1 MKSAPSYHPRAMRTV
16 ARDFLDVVG
25 AISDDAIRALFSQ
38 RFLVATEIYDELVDA
53 ACWKILGDIG
63 ARPAPGDERDE
74 EEILAEYPE
83 RTHPAL
89 RYMFEKLGAS
99 GFFLRRVADDGSSGI
114 APAVPAAEAPIHLPR
129 KSTGALAPPAAG
141 NAREQEDL
149 PKSTIALAETPQARS
164 GPPSVESL
172 AAELAATEPEAA
184 VGADIVTLLAA
195 EAPEYFRG
203 KKTGEEILFSPVRLP
218 LWIRYFSNANILY
231 AINNTLGAETL
242 ARVLPERGGEVLEI
256 GGGCGSAAEAA
267 LRRLGA
273 RLTLWRFTELV
284 PTFARRG
291 ERAARAAAAGGTRVE
306 AARLDMTKPWEEQGV
321 APASF
326 DSVYSVNCFHVA
338 PDLAFVLG
346 QAKAA
351 LKPGGVSVVSECV
364 KPGAHPP
371 PSYVDFVFNFLT
383 SFTDVKLDPVLR
395 PNHGFLSPAAW
406 RASFRAAGF
415 RDVGFVPD
423 LDAVAAR
430 YPKFF
435 VGAIVARL

>member
-1 MKSAPSYHPRAMRTV
+1 MRTV
-16 ARDFLDVVG
+16 ARDFPDVVG
-25 AISDDAIRALFSQ
+25 AISDDAVRALFSQ

-63 ARPAPGDERDE
+63 ARPAPGEEKDE
-74 EEILAEYPE
+74 EEILAKFPS
-83 RTHPAL
+83 RTHAAL
-89 RYMFEKLGAS
+89 RYMFEKLAGS
-99 GFFLRRVADDGSSGI
+99 KYFLRRVSDAGASEN
-114 APAVPAAEAPIHLPR
+114 APAA
-129 KSTGALAPPAAG
+129 
-141 NAREQEDL
+141 
-149 PKSTIALAETPQARS
+149 
-164 GPPSVESL
+164 PSVESL
-172 AAELAATEPEAA
+172 AAELAATEPDAA
-184 VGADIVTLLAA
+184 VGAEIVTLLAA
-195 EAPEYFRG
+195 EAAEFFHGR
-203 KKTGEEILFSPVRLP
+203 KTGEEILFSPVRLP

-242 ARVLPERGGEVLEI
+242 ARVLPERGAEVLEI

-273 RLTLWRFTELV
+273 RVALWRFTELV

-306 AARLDMTKPWEEQGV
+306 AAKLDMTKSWEAQGV
-321 APASF
+321 APGSF
-326 DSVYSVNCFHVA
+326 DAVYSVNCFHVA
-338 PDLAFVLG
+338 PDLGSVL
-346 QAKAA
+346 AEARAA
-351 LKPGGVSVVSECV
+351 LKPGGVAVVSESV

-383 SFTDVKLDPVLR
+383 SFTDVTLDPVLR
-395 PNHGFLSPAAW
+395 PNHGFLPPAAW

-415 RDVGFVPD
+415 RDVTFVPD

-435 VGAIVARL
+435 VGAITARL

>member
-1 MKSAPSYHPRAMRTV
+1 MKSGSSYHLEPMRTV
-16 ARDFLDVVG
+16 ARDFPDVVG
-25 AISDDAIRALFSQ
+25 AISDDAVRALFSQ

-63 ARPAPGDERDE
+63 ARPAPGEMRKK
-74 EEILAEYPE
+74 EEILAQYPE
-83 RTHPAL
+83 HTRPAL
-89 RYMFEKLGAS
+89 WYMIEKLAAAPHAADGA
-99 GFFLRRVADDGSSGI
+99 
-114 APAVPAAEAPIHLPR
+114 
-129 KSTGALAPPAAG
+129 
-141 NAREQEDL
+141 
-149 PKSTIALAETPQARS
+149 
-164 GPPSVESL
+164 PSVESL
-172 AAELAATEPEAA
+172 AAELAATEPDAA
-184 VGADIVTLLAA
+184 VGAEIVTLLTA
-195 EAPEYFRG
+195 EAPEFFRG
-203 KKTGEEILFSPVRLP
+203 RKTGEDILFSPVRLP

-242 ARVLPERGGEVLEI
+242 ARVLPEESSEVLEI

-267 LRRLGA
+267 LKRLGA
-273 RLTLWRFTELV
+273 RVARWRFTELV

-306 AARLDMTKPWEEQGV
+306 AAKLDMTKPWEAQGV
-321 APASF
+321 APGSYDA
-326 DSVYSVNCFHVA
+326 VYSVNCFHVA

-351 LKPGGVSVVSECV
+351 LKPGGVAVVSECV

-406 RASFRAAGF
+406 RASFLAAGF
-415 RDVGFVPD
+415 RDVTFVPD

-435 VGAIVARL
+435 VGAIVARR

>member
-1 MKSAPSYHPRAMRTV
+1 MKSGSSYHPEPMRTV
-16 ARDFLDVVG
+16 ARDFPDVVG
-25 AISDDAIRALFSQ
+25 AISDDAVRALFSQ

-53 ACWKILGDIG
+53 ACRKILDEIG
-63 ARPAPGDERDE
+63 GFAARAALPAHTRPAFDY
-74 EEILAEYPE
+74 IV
-83 RTHPAL
+83 
-89 RYMFEKLGAS
+89 EKLSHA
-99 GFFLRRVADDGSSGI
+99 
-114 APAVPAAEAPIHLPR
+114 
-129 KSTGALAPPAAG
+129 
-141 NAREQEDL
+141 
-149 PKSTIALAETPQARS
+149 
-164 GPPSVESL
+164 GPPSQSVEAL
-172 AAELAATEPEAA
+172 AAELAATEPDAA
-184 VGADIVTLLAA
+184 VGAEIVTLLAA
-195 EAPEYFRG
+195 EAPEFFRG
-203 KKTGEEILFSPVRLP
+203 RKTGEEILFSPARLP

-242 ARVLPERGGEVLEI
+242 ARILPKEGIEVLEV

-273 RLTLWRFTELV
+273 RVARWRFTELV
-284 PTFARRG
+284 PTFGRRG

-306 AARLDMTKPWEEQGV
+306 AAKLDMTKPWEAQGV
-321 APASF
+321 APGSF
-326 DSVYSVNCFHVA
+326 DAVYSVNCFHVA
-338 PDLAFVLG
+338 PDLAFVLD

-351 LKPGGVSVVSECV
+351 LKPGGVVVVSECV

-371 PSYVDFVFNFLT
+371 PSYVDFVFNFLS

-406 RASFRAAGF
+406 RASFLAAGF
-415 RDVGFVPD
+415 RDVTFVPD